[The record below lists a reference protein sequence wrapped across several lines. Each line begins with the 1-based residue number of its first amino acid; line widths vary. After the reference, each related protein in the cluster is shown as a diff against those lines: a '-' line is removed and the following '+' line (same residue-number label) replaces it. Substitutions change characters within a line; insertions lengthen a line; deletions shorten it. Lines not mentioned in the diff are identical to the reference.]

1 MSEKKSTK
9 SKKAPA
15 KKTPAK
21 AEAKKTTKTSTK
33 KTVKDETVVS
43 EKSLVYIDYSAT
55 TKDDGVVFDTTM
67 EQVAKDSGI
76 FRENDR
82 YEPMLVAIGWNWL
95 LAALEEELIGMKVG
109 EAKTVEVP
117 PERGAGVRDPSKVK
131 MIAKTKLAKHK
142 TRPIKGEQIT
152 FGNERGVITAVLG
165 RQVRVDFN
173 SPLAGRTLVFDVT
186 MRGIVSDPN
195 EKLRAVVKRRVPGL
209 PAEDFKF
216 SVSKKVVTIEMPKET
231 RYVQDIQYAE
241 IGIAADALKVFED
254 ANEVKLVVTF
264 DRPKP
269 LEGNTT

>member
-9 SKKAPA
+9 AKKKPA
-15 KKTPAK
+15 KKTAAK
-21 AEAKKTTKTSTK
+21 KPAKKTTKK
-33 KTVKDETVVS
+33 KTKRAKAETVVG

-67 EQVAKDSGI
+67 EAVAKDSGI

-109 EAKTVEVP
+109 DFKTVEVP
-117 PERGAGVRDPSKVK
+117 PEKGAGPRDPKKVK

-152 FGNERGVITAVLG
+152 FGNERGVITAVFG

-173 SPLAGRTLVFDVT
+173 SPLAGRTLEFDVT
-186 MRGIVSDPN
+186 LRSIIADPV
-195 EKLRAVVKRRVPGL
+195 EKIRAVVKRRMPGI
-209 PAEDFKF
+209 PDEDFKF
-216 SVSKKVVTIEMPKET
+216 SISKKIITIEMPKET
-231 RYVQDIQYAE
+231 RYIQDVQYAE
-241 IGIAADALKVFED
+241 IGIAADALKVFDD
-254 ANEVKLVVTF
+254 AKEVKLVVTF
-264 DRPKP
+264 DRPK
-269 LEGNTT
+269 ENVT